1 LPTSGHHHHQVF
13 TMKYLAP
20 LSLSVVLA
28 CSVAGCSRPADT
40 TPPISPDAGVGS
52 GTNDA
57 TNKGNST
64 GSGATKDNGMS
75 GNPGTTGATA
85 GNGGTQGNSGQGTG
99 VGPPSASAASR

>member
-1 LPTSGHHHHQVF
+1 MALADFWTSSSSGVHHEVPR
-13 TMKYLAP
+13 TPVP
-20 LSLSVVLA
+20 LGRVGLFRCRLQSP
-28 CSVAGCSRPADT
+28 SRYH
-40 TPPISPDAGVGS
+40 GVGS